1 MCCAWQSWI
10 LWKNIF
16 APKVRKW
23 AKNKSKIGFFEVFG
37 KLSHYFFLN
46 LFYNKSLHYVLYFC
60 ISFKFGKNLIPD
72 ICAKMLFA
80 NQIVGFKSA
89 TSLKQIDEKSWFFA
103 YWYRLMK
110 IKNGLKN
117 IELGMVKNGF
127 ATLVSVL

>member
-1 MCCAWQSWI
+1 MVLGVHVLCMTE
-10 LWKNIF
+10 LDFMKNIF

-89 TSLKQIDEKSWFFA
+89 SSLKQIDEKS
-103 YWYRLMK
+103 
-110 IKNGLKN
+110 
-117 IELGMVKNGF
+117 
-127 ATLVSVL
+127 